1 MAVINGTN
9 NNDTIT
15 PGLISP
21 GVSGFPTALNDFIY
35 GWGGNDSIDGGA
47 GNDVLEGDNGYND
60 IDGNDTLNGGTGN
73 DTMRGY
79 DGNDTYIVD
88 SAGDDIDGELYNDSL
103 GGVDTV
109 RSSLVNTSLL
119 DFTHGYAL
127 ENLTL
132 IGNAALNGVGNLNNN
147 VLTGNARNNSL
158 FGDDGNDTILGGGG
172 HDLVDGGR
180 GNDVVRGQAG
190 NDIVAGGAGV
200 DIRIGGTGNDT
211 FTFQFLTQ
219 GEIDLIDNGD
229 GAIAFQGVG
238 NAVGDII
245 DVSGIDAR
253 AGQGGNQSFNFVQ
266 GGGGG
271 GQGTLWVVNLGN
283 GMSQVRGNTDGD
295 AAFELQIN
303 IDDAGINANAYRAA
317 DFIL

>member
-1 MAVINGTN
+1 MAIINGTVG
-9 NNDTIT
+9 NDTIT

-21 GVSGFPTALNDFIY
+21 GVSGFPTAFADVINGLE
-35 GWGGNDSIDGGA
+35 GHDSIDGG
-47 GNDVLEGDNGYND
+47 GGDDVIEGDNGFSNST
-60 IDGNDTLNGGTGN
+60 GQWNDTMNGGSGA

-88 SAGDDIDGELYNDSL
+88 NSGDEIDAEINDSI

-109 RSSLVNTSLL
+109 RSTMVNTDLN
-119 DFTHGYAL
+119 DYVNGFAL

-132 IGNAALNGVGNLNNN
+132 IGNAALNGVGNDNDNLMI
-147 VLTGNARNNSL
+147 GNGRNNSL
-158 FGDDGNDTILGGGG
+158 FAGDGDDTVLGGNGNDI
-172 HDLVDGGR
+172 VDGGT
-180 GNDVVRGQAG
+180 GNDVVRGQSG
-190 NDIVAGGAGV
+190 NDVVAGGSGV
-200 DIRIGGTGNDT
+200 DTRVGGTGNDT

-229 GAIAFQGVG
+229 GASAFQGAG
-238 NAVGDII
+238 FGIGDII

-253 AGQGGNQSFNFVQ
+253 PAGGNQAFNFVNN
-266 GGGGG
+266 GGGGAT
-271 GQGTLWVVNLGN
+271 GTLWVVNIGG

-303 IDDAGINANAYRAA
+303 IDDGGVNANAYKSA

>member
-21 GVSGFPTALNDFIY
+21 GVSGFPTAFDDIINGL
-35 GWGGNDSIDGGA
+35 GGNDSIDGG
-47 GNDVLEGDNGYND
+47 GGDDVLEGDNGFFV
-60 IDGNDTLNGGTGN
+60 DGNDTLNGGTGD
-73 DTMRGY
+73 DTLRGY
-79 DGNDTYIVD
+79 DGDDTYIVD
-88 SAGDDIDGELYNDSL
+88 SAGDEIDAEINDAL

-109 RSSLVNTSLL
+109 RTSLVNTSLL
-119 DFTHGYAL
+119 DFVDGFAL

-132 IGNAALNGVGNLNNN
+132 IGNAALNGVGNLNDN
-147 VLTGNARNNSL
+147 VLTGNGRNNSL
-158 FGDDGNDTILGGGG
+158 FADDGNDTVLGGNGN
-172 HDLVDGGR
+172 DIVDGGR

-200 DIRIGGTGNDT
+200 DTRVGGTGNDT

-229 GAIAFQGVG
+229 GASAFQGAG
-238 NAVGDII
+238 FAPGDII

-253 AGQGGNQSFNFVQ
+253 PAGGNQAFNFVNN
-266 GGGGG
+266 GGGGAT
-271 GQGTLWVVNLGN
+271 GTLWVVNIGG

-303 IDDAGINANAYRAA
+303 IDDGGVSANAYRAA